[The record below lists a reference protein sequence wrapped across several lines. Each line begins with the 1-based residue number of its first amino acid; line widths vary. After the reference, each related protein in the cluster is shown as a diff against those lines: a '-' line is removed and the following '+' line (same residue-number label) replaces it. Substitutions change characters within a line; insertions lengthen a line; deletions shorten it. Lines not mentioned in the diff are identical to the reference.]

1 MRARHLPDWVRVPES
16 VSGTTASFDGY
27 LSSDGPFG
35 VFAHPVPNETHTIIG
50 GPDLVAVDWVGASK
64 MGIDP
69 LLSPYLK
76 HAVEIFGKPEIQL
89 VGDANPAERPRCP
102 NSLHQQRR
110 RRRLPL
116 WQRHVLRVR
125 PDG

>member
-69 LLSPYLK
+69 LLSPAMLTCGYR
-76 HAVEIFGKPEIQL
+76 GT
-89 VGDANPAERPRCP
+89 ANTRTISSERFR
-102 NSLHQQRR
+102 
-110 RRRLPL
+110 
-116 WQRHVLRVR
+116 
-125 PDG
+125 